1 MNLRPSYDDDRSP
14 LCAGGSQRRTSTNP
28 GSRIGTLHW
37 PLLAILVIAIVL
49 RLWFIYISPID
60 PRFSNADD
68 GDYYRRA
75 MRLAASGQ
83 YIDDAW
89 LIRPPLHVFFFAFW
103 LWLAIELGRP
113 QLGVLLIQLAQTALG
128 TLTVVLGYGVARRLF
143 AAERAG
149 LLFALLLALWFP
161 FVELP
166 TVLYSELLYLFLFL
180 LHVWLLLRFDAH
192 GRWRDLARAGVALGA
207 AALTRSPALYALA
220 FVALWLLA
228 RWSTKHKE
236 QTTTSK
242 EQGTESAISLGSLFS
257 VLCPL
262 FLVAAC
268 CLAVVAPWTARN
280 YLVYQRFIPVDTLG
294 PINLWLDLD
303 APSRRSQHIDELRRI
318 PQADRQ
324 AYALAQV
331 RAILADDPLR
341 PFRALWP
348 TFRHIWK
355 AQYVEDFFVKQS
367 FFTRPLRE
375 AAPLGLLGDLLW
387 FGYTLAGLIGLAA
400 PVREGWHNRL
410 FVLAWLGYSLL
421 TVLIFH
427 VEPRYLLPIWTL
439 IGLYGAGALARA
451 QRWMR
456 AAGQEGAAAA
466 RLRAIIA
473 RRAAIL
479 PIGLGLVF
487 IWLLFSYR
495 DYPAIIAGGLARE
508 RALVAGERAYASG
521 DYAAAERAFRAA
533 LAAQPNFVDAQVNLA
548 LALAAQGRSAE
559 AAEVVRAGGSRRAEL
574 LAASLALRLGRD
586 VETAR
591 ATLARIEATAGEAI
605 QHWAR
610 VWLRPPP
617 ATALILGDGQD
628 LGYLEGFSS
637 PEYSPNG
644 SFRWLAATGR
654 VVLPLPHAL
663 HPGATLVLRM
673 AGGRPGAT
681 PLEVRVAGG
690 PPQPVPVQGGQWRVY
705 RLLLP
710 ATTVQQRQLAIE
722 LRAPPF
728 VPARLDPSS
737 NDLRIVSL
745 MVSAIRAEEL
755 RV

>member
-1 MNLRPSYDDDRSP
+1 M
-14 LCAGGSQRRTSTNP
+14 
-28 GSRIGTLHW
+28 
-37 PLLAILVIAIVL
+37 
-49 RLWFIYISPID
+49 
-60 PRFSNADD
+60 
-68 GDYYRRA
+68 
-75 MRLAASGQ
+75 
-83 YIDDAW
+83 
-89 LIRPPLHVFFFAFW
+89 HVFFFAFW

-113 QLGVLLIQLAQTALG
+113 QLGVLLIQLAQTAVG
-128 TLTVVLGYGVARRLF
+128 TLTVSLGYGVARRLF

-149 LLFALLLALWFP
+149 LLFALFLALWFP

-166 TVLYSELLYLFLFL
+166 AVLYSELLYLFLFI

-192 GRWRDLARAGVALGA
+192 GRWRDLACAGVALGA

-220 FVALWLLA
+220 FVALWLLT
-228 RWSTKHKE
+228 RWSTKNKE
-236 QTTTSK
+236 QRTKSK
-242 EQGTESAISLGSLFS
+242 EQGTERAIALRS
-257 VLCPL
+257 L
-262 FLVAAC
+262 FLVVVC
-268 CLAVVAPWTARN
+268 CLAVVGPWTVRN

-324 AYALAQV
+324 AYALAHV

-341 PFRALWP
+341 PFRGLWP

-375 AAPLGLLGDLLW
+375 AAPLGLPGDLLW
-387 FGYTLAGLIGLAA
+387 FGYTLAGLVGLAA

-410 FVLAWLGYSLL
+410 FALAWLGYSLL

-451 QRWMR
+451 QRWMS
-456 AAGQEGAAAA
+456 AAGQEGSAAA
-466 RLRAIIA
+466 RLRATTA

-487 IWLLFSYR
+487 LWLFFSYR
-495 DYPAIIAGGLARE
+495 DYPAIIASGLARE
-508 RALVAGERAYASG
+508 HALVAGERAYAGG

-548 LALAAQGRSAE
+548 LALAAQGRSTE

-574 LAASLALRLGRD
+574 VAAALALRLGEN
-586 VETAR
+586 VEAAR
-591 ATLARIEATAGEAI
+591 ATLARIEATAGETI

-610 VWLRPPP
+610 MWLRPPP
-617 ATALILGDGQD
+617 ATALALGDGQD
-628 LGYLEGFSS
+628 LGYLEGFSG
-637 PEYSPNG
+637 PEYNPNG
-644 SFRWLAATGR
+644 SFRWLTDAGR

-663 HPGATLVLRM
+663 RPGATLVLRM

-681 PLEVRVAGG
+681 SLEVRVGGG

-710 ATTVQQRQLAIE
+710 TATVEQRQLTIE

-737 NDLRIVSL
+737 NDIRIVSL
-745 MVSAIRAEEL
+745 MISAIRAEEL